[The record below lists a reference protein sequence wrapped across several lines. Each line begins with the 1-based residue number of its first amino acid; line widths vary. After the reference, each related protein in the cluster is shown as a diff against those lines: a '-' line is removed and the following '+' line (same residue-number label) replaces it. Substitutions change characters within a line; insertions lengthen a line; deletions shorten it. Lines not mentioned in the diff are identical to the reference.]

1 MSNDKLENITHVFL
15 NCVLI
20 DILFR
25 DIIFYFYVFLF
36 SSLIHVYFFIKIQR
50 REHFCEIVNLRTSHA
65 TLRSNRAGVNKMR
78 ATLDRKKQAVALA
91 SLFDV
96 RIRNSSKRKS
106 ARLDMSDRKLSSY
119 VYIYIHTHRRILTCL
134 HAAAKYNECRD
145 IAITDHQK
153 WKT

>member
-1 MSNDKLENITHVFL
+1 
-15 NCVLI
+15 
-20 DILFR
+20 
-25 DIIFYFYVFLF
+25 
-36 SSLIHVYFFIKIQR
+36 
-50 REHFCEIVNLRTSHA
+50 
-65 TLRSNRAGVNKMR
+65 MR

-106 ARLDMSDRKLSSY
+106 ARLGMSDRKLSF
-119 VYIYIHTHRRILTCL
+119 YIYIYTHRRTLTCL
-134 HAAAKYNECRD
+134 HAAAKCSECRD